1 MKPKQKHI
9 LWFSEIKKEDTP
21 LVGGK
26 NSSLGEMYSTL
37 VKKGVSVPNGF
48 AITAEAYR
56 YYIKANNLSEEIHK
70 NLKGVKKNDMGDLAR
85 RGKNVRTAIENGKL
99 PADLELKILIAY
111 HKLGKNPDVAVRTS
125 ATAEDLPDASF
136 AGMGET
142 YLNVQGKDELLDSV
156 KKCFASMFTDRSI
169 FYREENHYDHF
180 KVFLSVGVQKMVR
193 SDLASSG
200 VIFSIDTESG
210 FKDVVMINSI
220 YGLGENIVQ
229 GRVNPD
235 EFFVFKPTLKQ
246 GKNAIISKT
255 LGDKKIK
262 MVYDGKDVKNVPVKE
277 NLQDKFSITNREITT
292 LAKWAVI
299 IEEHY
304 GKPMDMEWAKDGKTG
319 KLFMVQARPETVQS
333 KKNFNILE
341 EYILTEK
348 KPKTICS
355 GKAVGSKIGS
365 GEAHVIL
372 DAKDIGKF
380 RPGQILVTEMTDPD
394 WVPVMK
400 IAGAIVTNSG
410 GRTCHAAIVSRELGV
425 PCVVGAGNATEI
437 LKTNEKYTVNCSEGE
452 VGEVYE
458 KILGYKIKKTNLKKI
473 SRPKTKIMLNVGE
486 PERAFE
492 FSFIPN
498 DGVGLAREEFII
510 NNYIKIHPMALINF
524 DKLTDKKVKTQI
536 EKLTKEYSSKTDFY
550 VGELA
555 EGIARIAS
563 AFYPKDV
570 IVRLSDFKTDEYR
583 NLIGGKDFEPIE
595 SDPMI
600 GWRGSSRYYDP
611 NFQPAFELECKALK
625 KVRDEMGLTNV
636 KIMVP
641 FCRTVEEG
649 KKVLKIMANMGLV
662 RGKNNLQIYVMC
674 EIPSNVI
681 LADEFSKIFDG
692 FSIGS
697 NDLTMLTLGL
707 DRNSAR
713 VANVS
718 NEKDLAV
725 KKLISEVIKKA
736 KKNKRK
742 IGICGQAP
750 SDFPDF
756 AQFLV
761 REGIDSISLNPDS
774 AIKTTIKILEVE
786 KKMGKRKMKSEK

>member
-1 MKPKQKHI
+1 MKSKQKHI
-9 LWFSEIKKEDTP
+9 LWFSEIRKEDTP

-37 VKKGVSVPNGF
+37 TQKGIKVPNGF
-48 AITAEAYR
+48 AITAAAFR
-56 YYIKANNLSEEIHK
+56 YYIEKNNLKDRIK
-70 NLKGVKKNDMGDLAR
+70 QNLKGLKKNDMKDLAR
-85 RGKNVRTAIENGKL
+85 RAKNIRDLIERGEM
-99 PADLELKILIAY
+99 PADLELKILAAY
-111 HKLGKNPDVAVRTS
+111 HRLGKNPDVAVRTS
-125 ATAEDLPDASF
+125 ATAEDLPEASF

-142 YLNVQGKDELLDSV
+142 YLNVSGRESLLDSV
-156 KKCFASMFTDRSI
+156 KKCFASMYTDRSI
-169 FYREENHYDHF
+169 FYREENHFDHF
-180 KVFLSVGVQKMVR
+180 KVYLSVGVQKMVR

-200 VIFSIDTESG
+200 IIFSLDTESG
-210 FKDVVMINSI
+210 FKDVVLINSV

-235 EFFVFKPTLKQ
+235 EFYVFKPTLAKN
-246 GKNAIISKT
+246 KNAILSKT
-255 LGDKKIK
+255 LGDKTIK
-262 MVYDGKDVKNVPVKE
+262 MIYDGGGVKNVPVAIKD
-277 NLQDKFSITNREITT
+277 QDKFSLTNSEVIQ

-299 IEEHY
+299 IEKHY
-304 GKPMDMEWAKDGKTG
+304 GKPMDMEWAKDGRTG
-319 KLFMVQARPETVQS
+319 QLFMVQARPETVHS
-333 KKNFNILE
+333 RKNYDVLE
-341 EYILTEK
+341 EYIITENRAELK
-348 KPKTICS
+348 NKIACT
-355 GKAVGSKIGS
+355 GKSIGSKIGS
-365 GEAHVIL
+365 GEAHVIT
-372 DAKDIGKF
+372 DIKDIGKF

-425 PCVVGAGNATEI
+425 PCVVGTGNATTV
-437 LKTNEKYTVNCSEGE
+437 LKNGEKYTINCAEGE
-452 VGEVYE
+452 AGIVYAGLVGYR
-458 KILGYKIKKTNLKKI
+458 IKKTNLKKLG
-473 SRPKTKIMLNVGE
+473 RPKTKIMLNVGE

-524 DKLTDKKVKTQI
+524 DKLTDKKVKAQI
-536 EKLTKEYSSKTDFY
+536 EKLTKEYSDKTEFY
-550 VGELA
+550 IGELS
-555 EGIARIAS
+555 EGIARIAA

-583 NLIGGKDFEPIE
+583 NLIGGKDFEPLE

-611 NFQPAFELECKALK
+611 GFQPAFELECKALK
-625 KVRDEMGLTNV
+625 KVRDEMGLDNV

-641 FCRTVEEG
+641 FCRTPEEG
-649 KKVLKIMANMGLV
+649 RKVLKIMASMGLV
-662 RGKNNLQIYVMC
+662 RGKNNLQVYVMC
-674 EIPSNVI
+674 EIPANVI

-697 NDLTMLTLGL
+697 NDLTMLVLGL
-707 DRNSAR
+707 DRNSGKI
-713 VANVS
+713 ANVA
-718 NEKDLAV
+718 NEKDAAV
-725 KKLISEVIKKA
+725 KKMISEVIKKA
-736 KKNKRK
+736 KENKRK

-774 AIKTTIKILEVE
+774 VIKTMIKIKEAE
-786 KKMGKRKMKSEK
+786 KRMRKKE